1 MRHFLDIVRALADE
15 NRLRALL
22 ALKGRELCV
31 CQIMAMLCLAPS
43 TVSKHMTVLKQA
55 GLVDSVKRGRWV
67 YYRLPDTAPNPDVA
81 RALEWVYESLR
92 ETPRTKD
99 DAGKLCCILCMT
111 PEELFKKLVM
121 DEGQGPRRHVAF
133 APGPGA

>member
-1 MRHFLDIVRALADE
+1 MRLFLDIVRALADE

-22 ALKGRELCV
+22 ALKDRELCV

-67 YYRLPDTAPNPDVA
+67 YYRLPDRAANPDVA
-81 RALEWVYESLR
+81 CALEWVFGSLQEEAR
-92 ETPRTKD
+92 IKD
-99 DAGKLCCILCMT
+99 DASRLCCILCMT

-121 DEGQGPRRHVAF
+121 DEGQGPRTGVAL
-133 APGPGA
+133 APGPGE